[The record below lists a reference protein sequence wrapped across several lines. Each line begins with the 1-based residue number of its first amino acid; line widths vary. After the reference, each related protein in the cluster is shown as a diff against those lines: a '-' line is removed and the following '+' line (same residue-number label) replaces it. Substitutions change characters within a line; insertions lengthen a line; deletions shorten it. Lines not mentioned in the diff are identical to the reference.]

1 MMMHSFFFL
10 QKNMWEFRQ
19 LPACHLCSWRYG
31 FQCITSCTPMERLL
45 SLDQRHGNN
54 CCQQGTEIQQ
64 KALKCSGK
72 QLREREGR
80 RATSALPKVVG
91 LTGWHISAEDLSL
104 YSSIDPVRHPAAPLD
119 ICTMP
124 QGWAGGAEESLL
136 KALPILPE
144 AVNWLRLSKTKSHQK
159 LVRRN
164 WF

>member
-45 SLDQRHGNN
+45 SLDRRRENN
-54 CCQQGTEIQQ
+54 CCQQGAEIQQ

-72 QLREREGR
+72 RLREREGR

-91 LTGWHISAEDLSL
+91 QPKSPLSL
-104 YSSIDPVRHPAAPLD
+104 GGKSSPVLQVRPFY
-119 ICTMP
+119 
-124 QGWAGGAEESLL
+124 
-136 KALPILPE
+136 
-144 AVNWLRLSKTKSHQK
+144 SHQMEMDNFLPSVK
-159 LVRRN
+159 GNRYYLSLQN
-164 WF
+164 LHTGYF